1 MVGASSTSGGMFQSL
16 TDWAGIPPG
25 LSPHFQRGLCLA
37 PVGEAFPGP
46 SAGAGAAADP
56 RKRVPRVKDASS
68 HLGTAARPRHG
79 LSPGPPF
86 SLAAGSDQERGA
98 VLWGRGA
105 GIPRADCGY
114 PVTAQGSGRWLF
126 LGCEGSGGWPGAGAV
141 GAVALPGTQPEC
153 LWSLQHLG
161 RGGQRALA
169 RDGATVVLLGKKKKE
184 RKRRAFP
191 CRDAESPSRGRW
203 PQQSLRPSAMGNLRP
218 RGCREVQGGSCL
230 F

>member
-1 MVGASSTSGGMFQSL
+1 MFQSL

-114 PVTAQGSGRWLF
+114 PVPAQGSGRWLF
-126 LGCEGSGGWPGAGAV
+126 LGCEGSRGWPGAGAV

-153 LWSLQHLG
+153 LWSLQHPG

-169 RDGATVVLLGKKKKE
+169 RDGATVVLLGEKKNKNKGSGE
-184 RKRRAFP
+184 HFRAVTP
-191 CRDAESPSRGRW
+191 RAPREAGGPSRACAPLPWETFAPGDVVKC
-203 PQQSLRPSAMGNLRP
+203 
-218 RGCREVQGGSCL
+218 RGVRVCFSKK
-230 F
+230 